1 MKAQSATRQAAKRG
15 GRGSEADADAG
26 QPRLNPIAACL
37 RLKAGQDN
45 VFDFL
50 VAVGLSFIVP
60 SVLDFLYGLDGLLA
74 KDLQRCIRLRAP
86 IARGLAGTAFP
97 QVKAFA
103 ERQLVSWQKEGHP
116 LLPGTPKFDQ
126 IRDVLLAA
134 SSIRQQPEVA
144 AVRAAAAAATTTAAA
159 AAAAATAAEAAEIK
173 AWWQQQLKQQPK
185 QPATN
190 NPGPPAAV

>member
-97 QVKAFA
+97 QVRRSLSASWSPGKRKATPCCQVRQSSTKFGMSCWLHRPFA
-103 ERQLVSWQKEGHP
+103 SNQRWQLCE
-116 LLPGTPKFDQ
+116 
-126 IRDVLLAA
+126 
-134 SSIRQQPEVA
+134 
-144 AVRAAAAAATTTAAA
+144 
-159 AAAAATAAEAAEIK
+159 
-173 AWWQQQLKQQPK
+173 QQQQQQQ

-190 NPGPPAAV
+190 HPGPPAAV